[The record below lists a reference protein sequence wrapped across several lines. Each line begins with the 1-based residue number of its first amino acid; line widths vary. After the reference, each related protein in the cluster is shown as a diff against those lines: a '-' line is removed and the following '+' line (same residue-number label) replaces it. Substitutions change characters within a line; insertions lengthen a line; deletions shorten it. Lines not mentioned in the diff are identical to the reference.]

1 MPRERIFSLKTL
13 RWIKLSD
20 IISGFIAIFFIDVI
34 MTDVIWFIT
43 IALVYLAFILQ
54 MKFASKIS
62 QFNSIDMKIPEIKSF
77 YLLTGKYNVPGKTLK
92 NPSKCV
98 DDIK

>member
-1 MPRERIFSLKTL
+1 VPRQRIFSLKTL

-34 MTDVIWFIT
+34 WFIT

-54 MKFASKIS
+54 MKFTSKIS
-62 QFNSIDMKIPEIKSF
+62 RFNSIDMKIPEIKSV
-77 YLLTGKYNVPGKTLK
+77 YLLTVKYNVPGKTLK
-92 NPSKCV
+92 NPSKCA

>member
-1 MPRERIFSLKTL
+1 
-13 RWIKLSD
+13 
-20 IISGFIAIFFIDVI
+20 
-34 MTDVIWFIT
+34 
-43 IALVYLAFILQ
+43 

-62 QFNSIDMKIPEIKSF
+62 QFNTIDMKIPEIKSV

-92 NPSKCV
+92 NPSKCA